1 MAGFVKGAWWLGRT
15 ALRRDALRILEAG
28 LAAVKTR
35 PAIRRLVS
43 LEGDRMVV
51 AGESYDLSK
60 VRRLLVVA
68 IGKAAFEAGSELE
81 CILGKRIAAGFVLDV
96 KGGRLRRTACR
107 VGTHP
112 FPSQTNVNAT
122 AEIVL
127 LLKDATADDLVL
139 MVVSGGGSA
148 LLCEP
153 NDLSCA
159 DLELITKAMMAKG
172 ATIEEMNVVR
182 KHTSNVLGGQL
193 MAVAHPARVVSLIF
207 SDVPTDDLS
216 VVSSGP
222 TYLDETT
229 VTDAQAVLDKYE
241 LLKTCRLPT
250 CNLKE
255 TPKDPA
261 LFSHVR
267 NVRAVSNAEA
277 VDAMRGEA
285 FRLGYHARVLS
296 TVLTGEARD
305 VGARLAE
312 DVKPGEAL
320 IAAGETTVT
329 LLGHGA
335 GGRNQEVA
343 LGAIS
348 RVPED
353 ALVLSCAS
361 DGIDNSPIAGAIA
374 DAVVRDAAARKK
386 MDPAA
391 YLSTND
397 TLAFFAKAGGQIKTG
412 KTGMNVSD
420 LMLALRAP
428 EHL

>member
-1 MAGFVKGAWWLGRT
+1 MGGFVKRSWWLGRT
-15 ALRRDALRILEAG
+15 TLRRDALRILEAG
-28 LAAVKTR
+28 LAAVETR
-35 PAIRRLVS
+35 TAIKRLVS
-43 LEGDRMVV
+43 VEGDRLVI
-51 AGESYDLSK
+51 AGEPYNLSK

-68 IGKAAFEAGSELE
+68 IGKAAFEAGKTLE
-81 CILGKRIAAGFVLDV
+81 RILGPRIAAGFVLDV
-96 KGGRLRRTACR
+96 KGGSLRRLLCR

-112 FPSQTNVNAT
+112 FSSEVNKHAT
-122 AEIVL
+122 AEIVS
-127 LLKDATADDLVL
+127 LLKDATAEDLVL

-148 LLCEP
+148 LLCQP
-153 NDLSCA
+153 TDLSCA

-172 ATIEEMNVVR
+172 ATIEEMNTVR
-182 KHTSNVLGGQL
+182 KHTSDVLGGQL
-193 MAVAHPARVVSLIF
+193 MAVAHPARVVSLVF

-216 VVSSGP
+216 VVASGP
-222 TYLDETT
+222 TYADQTT
-229 VTDAQAVLDKYE
+229 AADAQAVLDKYE
-241 LLKTCRLPT
+241 LLKVCRLPA

-296 TVLTGEARD
+296 TALTGEARD
-305 VGARLAE
+305 VGVRLAE
-312 DVKPGEAL
+312 EVKPGEAL

-329 LLGHGA
+329 LLGSGK

-343 LGAIS
+343 LGALS

-361 DGIDNSPIAGAIA
+361 DGMDNGPVAGAIA
-374 DAVVRDAAARKK
+374 DARVRETAGRKK
-386 MDPAA
+386 LDPAA

-397 TLAFFAKAGGQIKTG
+397 SSAFFTKAGGQIKTG

-420 LMLALRAP
+420 LLLALRAP
-428 EHL
+428 AHE